1 MANVRIQPSRALAVI
16 KSDNADVPY
25 PAVNT
30 SGTSGAVVANYLVD
44 ATKDF
49 QALNV
54 YPGDI
59 VYNTQTGLAAT
70 VVEAAVTGTTDRV
83 KLNADIFLAANTYVI
98 YQSSP
103 MAGGQNT
110 GAILY
115 VGVAGDIV
123 VTTAGNDIVTF
134 KNAYGFMPIQV
145 LKLWDTYGA
154 DSTSATDILALW

>member
-1 MANVRIQPSRALAVI
+1 MANVRIQPSRALTVY
-16 KSDNADVPY
+16 KSNNADIPY

-30 SGTSGAVVANYLVD
+30 SGTSGAVVVNYLVD

-70 VVEAAVTGTTDRV
+70 VTEAAVTGATDRV

-110 GAILY
+110 GCILY
-115 VGVAGDIV
+115 VGTTGDVV
-123 VTTAGNDIVTF
+123 VTTAGTDIVIF
-134 KNAYGFMPIQV
+134 KNVQGFIPVQV
-145 LKLWDTYGA
+145 LKLW
-154 DSTSATDILALW
+154 STSGALTTTAADVLALW